1 MGDKLKVLASKRR
14 VVEITAVQEIVE
26 SGGSAGGTSTCSGL
40 IRGAAQAVGV
50 TLPVTDEVCA
60 SRRTH
65 SLTMRGELLNLGR
78 GQQIFDAALSSGRLV
93 SIKGGDSRDITVAV
107 EACRT
112 FIEAGGDVILYHL
125 QGNAATIREGQTT
138 VEPATDLT
146 MRRASLKA
154 IIEAQGSEA
163 WEVGD
168 RGDRFAFCRLDGER
182 PRLRVHWASVP
193 AHLWIDAQAVAFHT
207 DDDLPGTVAYE
218 SVNAAPI
225 ADCSGVAVY
234 DSGKVTVDGVEL
246 SKPMRKGE
254 ADLLAAII
262 NANGEAVKAPN
273 RQTAKV
279 VKQKMGHA
287 SKHIETVRGKGYRWV
302 A

>member
-1 MGDKLKVLASKRR
+1 MSDKLKVLASKRR
-14 VVEITAVQEIVE
+14 VVEITAVQDIVE
-26 SGGSAGGTSTCSGL
+26 SGGSAGGTSDCAGL

-78 GQQIFDAALSSGRLV
+78 GQQIFDAALASGRLV
-93 SIKGGDSRDITVAV
+93 SIKGGDSRDVTTAV
-107 EACRT
+107 EPCRA

-146 MRRASLKA
+146 MRRISLAA

-163 WEVGD
+163 WEISD
-168 RGDRFAFCRLDGER
+168 SSEQFAFCRMDGEYR
-182 PRLRVHWASVP
+182 RFRVHFPAVP
-193 AHLWIDAQAVAFHT
+193 ANLWIDAQAVAFHT
-207 DDDLPGTVAYE
+207 NDDLPGTVAYE
-218 SVNAAPI
+218 SVNDAPI
-225 ADCSGVAVY
+225 ANRSGVAVY
-234 DSGKVTVDGVEL
+234 DSGKVTVDGVEIA
-246 SKPMRKGE
+246 KPMRTGE
-254 ADLLAAII
+254 AALLAAII
-262 NANGEAVKAPN
+262 NANGEAVKTSN
-273 RQTAKV
+273 RQTPKTM
-279 VKQKMGHA
+279 KQKMGHA

>member
-26 SGGSAGGTSTCSGL
+26 SGGSAGGTSDCAGL

-60 SRRTH
+60 DRRTH

-93 SIKGGDSRDITVAV
+93 SIKGGDSRDVTTAV
-107 EACRT
+107 DACRS

-125 QGNAATIREGQTT
+125 QGTAATVLEGQTT
-138 VEPATDLT
+138 IEPATDLT
-146 MRRASLKA
+146 MRRISLAA
-154 IIEAQGSEA
+154 IVEAQGSAA
-163 WEVGD
+163 WEISD
-168 RGDRFAFCRLDGER
+168 SSEQFAFCRMDGKYR
-182 PRLRVHWASVP
+182 RFRVHFPAVP
-193 AHLWIDAQAVAFHT
+193 AHLWIDPQAVPFHT
-207 DDDLPGTVAYE
+207 NDDLPGTVAYE
-218 SVNAAPI
+218 SVNDAPI
-225 ADCSGVAVY
+225 AICSGVAVY

>member
-1 MGDKLKVLASKRR
+1 MSDKLKVLASKRR

-26 SGGSAGGTSTCSGL
+26 SGGSAGGTSDCAGL

-78 GQQIFDAALSSGRLV
+78 GQQIFDAALASGRLV

-107 EACRT
+107 DACRA
-112 FIEAGGDVILYHL
+112 FIEAGGDVTLYHL

-138 VEPATDLT
+138 VE
-146 MRRASLKA
+146 
-154 IIEAQGSEA
+154 AQGSDT
-163 WEVGD
+163 WEIGD
-168 RGDRFAFCRLDGER
+168 RGDRFAFCRLDRER
-182 PRLRVHWASVP
+182 PRLRIHWAAVP
-193 AHLWIDAQAVAFHT
+193 ANLWIDAQAVAFHT
-207 DDDLPGTVAYE
+207 NDDLPGTVAYE

-225 ADCSGVAVY
+225 ATASGVSVY
-234 DSGKVTVDGVEL
+234 DSGKVTVDGVEIA
-246 SKPMRKGE
+246 KPMRTGE
-254 ADLLAAII
+254 AALLAAII
-262 NANGEAVKAPN
+262 NANGEAVAAPN

-279 VKQKMGHA
+279 VKQKLGDA
-287 SKHIETVRGKGYRWV
+287 SARIETVRGKGYRWV

>member
-26 SGGSAGGTSTCSGL
+26 SGGSAGGTSDCAGL

-60 SRRTH
+60 DRRTH

-93 SIKGGDSRDITVAV
+93 SIKGGDSRDVTVAV
-107 EACRT
+107 EACRS

-182 PRLRVHWASVP
+182 PRLRIHWAAVP
-193 AHLWIDAQAVAFHT
+193 ANLWIDAQAVAFHT
-207 DDDLPGTVAYE
+207 NDDLPGTVAYE

-279 VKQKMGHA
+279 VKQKLGNA
-287 SKHIETVRGKGYRWV
+287 SARIETVRGKGYRWV

>member
-1 MGDKLKVLASKRR
+1 MSRDSKVLASWKR
-14 VVEITAVQEIVE
+14 VVEFTTVQEIGAA
-26 SGGSAGGTSTCSGL
+26 GGCAGGTSDCAGL

-93 SIKGGDSRDITVAV
+93 SIKGGDSRDVTVAV
-107 EACRT
+107 EACRN
-112 FIEAGGDVILYHL
+112 FIEAGGDVIIYHM

-146 MRRASLKA
+146 MRRISLAA
-154 IIEAQGSEA
+154 IIEAQGPEA
-163 WEVGD
+163 WEIGD
-168 RGDRFAFCRLDGER
+168 RGDRFAFCRLDGTR
-182 PRLRVHWASVP
+182 PRLRVHWAAVP
-193 AHLWIDAQAVAFHT
+193 AHLWIDAQAIPFHAN
-207 DDDLPGTVAYE
+207 DDLPGTVAYE

-225 ADCSGVAVY
+225 AKSADVAVY
-234 DSGKVTVDGVEL
+234 ESGKVTVEGVEIA
-246 SKPMRKGE
+246 KPMRTKE
-254 ADLLAAII
+254 AEMLAAII
-262 NANGEAVKAPN
+262 NANGEAVKGC
-273 RQTAKV
+273 RQTAKTMKV
-279 VKQKMGHA
+279 KMGHA

>member
-1 MGDKLKVLASKRR
+1 MSDKLKVLASKRR
-14 VVEITAVQEIVE
+14 VVEITAVQEIVAA
-26 SGGSAGGTSTCSGL
+26 GGHAGGTSDCAGL

-78 GQQIFDAALSSGRLV
+78 GQQIFDAALASGRLV

-107 EACRT
+107 EACRS

-154 IIEAQGSEA
+154 IIEAQGSDA
-163 WEVGD
+163 WEIGD
-168 RGDRFAFCRLDGER
+168 RGERFAFCRLDGDR

-193 AHLWIDAQAVAFHT
+193 ARLWIDAQAVAFHT
-207 DDDLPGTVAYE
+207 NDDLPGTVTYE

-225 ADCSGVAVY
+225 ANCSGVSVY
-234 DSGKVTVDGVEL
+234 DSGKVTVDGVEIA
-246 SKPMRKGE
+246 KPMRTGE
-254 ADLLAAII
+254 AALLAAII
-262 NANGEAVKAPN
+262 NANGEAVKATN

-279 VKQKMGHA
+279 VKQKLGHA
-287 SKHIETVRGKGYRWV
+287 SARIETVRGKGYRWV

>member
-14 VVEITAVQEIVE
+14 VVEITAVQEIVAD
-26 SGGSAGGTSTCSGL
+26 GGHAGGTSSCAGF
-40 IRGAAQAVGV
+40 IRGAAAAVGV

-78 GQQIFDAALSSGRLV
+78 GQQIFDAALSTGRLV
-93 SIKGGDSRDITVAV
+93 SIKGGDSRDVTVAV
-107 EACRT
+107 EACRS

-163 WEVGD
+163 WEIGD

-182 PRLRVHWASVP
+182 PRLRIHWAAVP
-193 AHLWIDAQAVAFHT
+193 ASLWIDAQAVAFHT
-207 DDDLPGTVAYE
+207 NDDLPGTVAYE

-225 ADCSGVAVY
+225 ANCSGVAVY
-234 DSGKVTVDGVEL
+234 DSGMVTVEGVEL

-279 VKQKMGHA
+279 VKQKLGDA
-287 SKHIETVRGKGYRWV
+287 SARIETVRGKGYRWV